1 MNLPPLAEGYLWKVV
16 ANTFC
21 EYEDGIDFEH
31 YTEHDRNR
39 IRIKERSTIILVA
52 ENDQTAEP
60 EVNSESDPAAI

>member
-1 MNLPPLAEGYLWKVV
+1 MV

-31 YTEHDRNR
+31 HTEHDRNR
-39 IRIKERSTIILVA
+39 VRIPERSTIILVA